1 MNTELIFRIAVAG
14 LLIGYTVIRL
24 YYARLAMDSG
34 KKFFRARND
43 VRQIAFGIL
52 FFLSV
57 VLMIIYIVAP
67 EQIAWA
73 RLPIPT
79 GWRWLGVGLGLVCIS
94 LLLWTHRALGR
105 NLSAPGVIKAN
116 QSLITAGP
124 YQWVRHPIYIVIFL
138 LGIAYFLISAN
149 WIIGGLWV
157 GWIVGTVASMLPDE
171 EAALIEKFG
180 DEYRSYRKRTGRF
193 LPRLFQVWKEKH

>member
-1 MNTELIFRIAVAG
+1 MNAELIFRIALAFY
-14 LLIGYTVIRL
+14 LTMYAVIRG
-24 YYARLAMDSG
+24 YYARFAMRSG
-34 KKFFRARND
+34 SFFRARRD

-52 FFLSV
+52 FFLSM
-57 VLMIIYIVAP
+57 VLMIIYVVAP

-73 RLPIPT
+73 GLPVPA
-79 GWRWLGVGLGLVCIS
+79 GWQWFGVGLGLVCIF
-94 LLLWTHRALGR
+94 LLVWAHYALGT

-116 QSLITAGP
+116 QWLVTAGP
-124 YQWVRHPIYIVIFL
+124 YQWVRHPMYTVIFL

-149 WIIGGLWV
+149 WIIGGLWI

-180 DEYRSYRKRTGRF
+180 TEYRAYMRRTGRF
-193 LPRLFQVWKEKH
+193 LPRMFQG